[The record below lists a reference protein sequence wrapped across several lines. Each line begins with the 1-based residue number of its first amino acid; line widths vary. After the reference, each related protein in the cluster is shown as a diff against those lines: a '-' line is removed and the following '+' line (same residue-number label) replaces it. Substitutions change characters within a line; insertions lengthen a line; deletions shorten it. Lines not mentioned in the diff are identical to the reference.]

1 MRKIGFAKIGA
12 FDLSTHGQFFWN
24 FRTELEDR
32 WDFQRVSFK
41 ILSSVLKTF
50 EILSSQAVANGWLPS
65 KDDWENHLD
74 LIFQEIGNTCNLT
87 ATDIV
92 PHPDTSRQW
101 SSGLIIVTVISV
113 LLIGLLICVVATFFC
128 KVAERSDSC
137 WFTLQAYLLG
147 YSPIR
152 TTESSDFPSAL
163 EMNRSTR

>member
-12 FDLSTHGQFFWN
+12 FDIPTHGQFFWN

-32 WDFQRVSFK
+32 WDFQRVSC
-41 ILSSVLKTF
+41 SVIYF
-50 EILSSQAVANGWLPS
+50 FPSHPPQAVEKGWLPS

-74 LIFQEIGNTCNLT
+74 LIFEEIENSCNMT
-87 ATDIV
+87 AADIL
-92 PHPDTSRQW
+92 PISDPPSQW
-101 SSGLIIVTVISV
+101 SSGLIIVTVISI
-113 LLIGLLICVVATFFC
+113 LLIGILICVIVTVFC

-137 WFTLQAYLLG
+137 WFTLQAYFSG

-152 TTESSDFPSAL
+152 TTESSDFPSTL